1 MRLWLG
7 VVAAVTVA
15 GAARATPITRPLIES
30 GGWSTVEQAPA
41 ATAAPVAC
49 MIVQVD
55 SAVALRSIGHAVDL
69 MVANAHWDLPRTMQ
83 GAIHVA
89 LGGAGESFPVT
100 FTTRNTAV
108 ARIDPSALPPLL
120 NAMSHDGYMWV
131 TLFPGMPVLVPLAG
145 FAGALPAFRHC
156 AGLT

>member
-7 VVAAVTVA
+7 LVATVA
-15 GAARATPITRPLIES
+15 ISGAAHATPVTRPLIES

-41 ATAAPVAC
+41 ATAPPDAC

-69 MVANAHWDLPRTMQ
+69 MVANAHWDLPRAMQ

-89 LGGAGESFPVT
+89 MGGSGESFPVT
-100 FTTRNTAV
+100 FTTQNTAV
-108 ARIDPSALPPLL
+108 ARIDPSALSPLL
-120 NAMSHDGYMWV
+120 HAMSQDGYMWV

-156 AGLT
+156 AGLA